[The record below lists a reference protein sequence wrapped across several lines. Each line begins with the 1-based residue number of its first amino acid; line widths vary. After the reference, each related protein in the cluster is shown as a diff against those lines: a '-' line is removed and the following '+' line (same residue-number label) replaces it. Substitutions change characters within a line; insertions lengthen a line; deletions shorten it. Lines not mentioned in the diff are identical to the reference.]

1 MTPSPSIERT
11 SPGKPGVTSHVKRLG
26 LMYDLLRQC
35 LRCAVRWW
43 ALFGALASAYWG
55 WVFHMLL
62 SGDWLSRAG
71 TEAALA
77 SVAGCFACA
86 APFAA
91 FFAVAQIA
99 LGLRAA
105 AGSAIAGGGLTQR
118 SNRPPPEAAE
128 LRR

>member
-1 MTPSPSIERT
+1 
-11 SPGKPGVTSHVKRLG
+11 
-26 LMYDLLRQC
+26 MYDLLRQC

-43 ALFGALASAYWG
+43 VLFGALASAYWG
-55 WVFHMLL
+55 LVFHMLL

-77 SVAGCFACA
+77 SVAAGFACA

-91 FFAVAQIA
+91 FFTVAQIA

-105 AGSAIAGGGLTQR
+105 AGSAIAGSGLTHR
-118 SNRPPPEAAE
+118 SSRPTPAAAE
-128 LRR
+128 LKR